1 MPLDLNPNVSMG
13 HSRVGISYR
22 NHFLD
27 LFLSYYLST
36 ENPADKKRK
45 RRDVFDDI
53 SLKNKPE
60 KELRCRIRIRI
71 KYGPYYLVYFSRIF
85 SMEDKKISF
94 ELHLDF
100 VYP

>member
-1 MPLDLNPNVSMG
+1 MTQSQG
-13 HSRVGISYR
+13 GISYR
-22 NHFLD
+22 DHFLD

-60 KELRCRIRIRI
+60 KELTCRIRIRI
-71 KYGPYYLVYFSRIF
+71 KYELYDMVC
-85 SMEDKKISF
+85 
-94 ELHLDF
+94 ELHF
-100 VYP
+100 GYVYP